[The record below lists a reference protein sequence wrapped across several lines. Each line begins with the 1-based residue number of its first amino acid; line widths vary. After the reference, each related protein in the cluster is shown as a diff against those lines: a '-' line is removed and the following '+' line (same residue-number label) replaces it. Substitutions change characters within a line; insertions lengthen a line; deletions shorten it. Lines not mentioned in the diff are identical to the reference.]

1 MKIENI
7 VKASP
12 PLFKLPGY
20 LIDDLEKPNL
30 LSIRNQLKKIHAKM
44 D

>member
-12 PLFKLPGY
+12 SLFKLPGY

-30 LSIRNQLKKIHAKM
+30 LSTRDQLKKIHAKI